1 MLVEDVAAFRRYWY
15 PVAHGSDVGAA
26 PRTAR
31 VLGDDLVVWR
41 HEGRLAAMPRHCP
54 HRGADLGRGWVD
66 RGRLVCPYHGWAFG
80 PDGRCVEIP
89 SAGDAPVPRRADTTA
104 VGVTERY
111 GLVWVNLAVAGRE
124 PMPVLP
130 EAEDPGFTVAHE
142 VLELWDAAAP
152 QVMENG
158 LDVSHVAFVH
168 RNSVGTSAAP
178 RLGEHVVE
186 RRGPHITFTIE
197 HTARATTQLS
207 EGADATTETVR
218 RVTSGELVQP
228 FVFRGVLHYPSTG
241 LQHVLFKT
249 ATPVDNHSTLF
260 CQFIA
265 RNDRPDA
272 THLAAVIDLDRRV
285 QAEDKVILEGLAS
298 DYPLDVAAQVH
309 TKADRVT
316 LEYRRVLAEV
326 AADTRGGRER

>member
-1 MLVEDVAAFRRYWY
+1 ML
-15 PVAHGSDVGAA
+15 
-26 PRTAR
+26 
-31 VLGDDLVVWR
+31 
-41 HEGRLAAMPRHCP
+41 
-54 HRGADLGRGWVD
+54 
-66 RGRLVCPYHGWAFG
+66 
-80 PDGRCVEIP
+80 
-89 SAGDAPVPRRADTTA
+89 
-104 VGVTERY
+104 
-111 GLVWVNLAVAGRE
+111 N
-124 PMPVLP
+124 
-130 EAEDPGFTVAHE
+130 
-142 VLELWDAAAP
+142 
-152 QVMENG
+152 
-158 LDVSHVAFVH
+158 
-168 RNSVGTSAAP
+168 
-178 RLGEHVVE
+178 
-186 RRGPHITFTIE
+186 
-197 HTARATTQLS
+197 QLS
-207 EGADATTETVR
+207 VSASRTDAILFHGLQR
-218 RVTSGELVQP
+218 IA
-228 FVFRGVLHYPSTG
+228 TG